1 MDSKRKEEISA
12 FYERLHTLLHK
23 KKVERKVVKRLLYDD
38 KETHK
43 KLNLTEGVLN
53 TMWSRLCK
61 DKEKPPRIQ
70 QSIVI
75 GNTSFEVIKL
85 EKSKKPKQANKGGGK
100 VATQVIQY
108 NPETNK
114 EVRRFKSAVACAQ
127 ELGLKIGTV
136 RNILYGI
143 TNNPKAHIR
152 YAESSEQKAENSEQK
167 AEISEQKPKRKY
179 TKKVTIAT
187 VVSKDQELEVA
198 KKIEE
203 VKKTIG
209 FTGEGKAELKNVI
222 AEVLKPST
230 VNAELPDELPDGYEE
245 LNETPLEKKDEQN
258 PFEVA
263 PDPEQKPILVEEL
276 KSLKFEPLEP
286 RINIDTDVKI
296 QQTSADK
303 TVLEVIRRAYI
314 QELKNHINDEVKK
327 LTSEIIAEETKLF
340 IEGTKTI

>member
-12 FYERLHTLLHK
+12 FYERLHTLLYK

-70 QSIVI
+70 QSVVI

-114 EVRRFKSAVACAQ
+114 EVRRFKSAVACAE

-152 YAESSEQKAENSEQK
+152 YAEISEQK

-179 TKKVTIAT
+179 NKKVTIAT
-187 VVSKDQELEVA
+187 VVPKDQELEVA
-198 KKIEE
+198 KVIEE
-203 VKKTIG
+203 VTKPIG

-230 VNAELPDELPDGYEE
+230 VNTEIADELPDGYEE
-245 LNETPLEKKDEQN
+245 LNETPLKKKDEPN
-258 PFEVA
+258 PFETA
-263 PDPEQKPILVEEL
+263 PNPEQKPIMAEYRIRFSPDTSMLDVLRKEYLREL
-276 KSLKFEPLEP
+276 K
-286 RINIDTDVKI
+286 
-296 QQTSADK
+296 
-303 TVLEVIRRAYI
+303 Y
-314 QELKNHINDEVKK
+314 HINDEVKK

>member
-12 FYERLHTLLHK
+12 FYERLHTLLYK

-43 KLNLTEGVLN
+43 KLNLTEGALN

-61 DKEKPPRIQ
+61 AKEKPPRVQ
-70 QSIVI
+70 QSVVI

-85 EKSKKPKQANKGGGK
+85 EKSKKPKQAKKGGGK

-114 EVRRFKSAVACAQ
+114 EVRRFKSAVSCAE

-152 YAESSEQKAENSEQK
+152 YAEPSEHEVEN
-167 AEISEQKPKRKY
+167 SEQKPKRKY
-179 TKKVTIAT
+179 NKKVTIAT

-198 KKIEE
+198 KVIDKVTKPI
-203 VKKTIG
+203 V
-209 FTGEGKAELKNVI
+209 FTGESKAELKNVI

-230 VNAELPDELPDGYEE
+230 VDAEIADELPDGYEE
-245 LNETPLEKKDEQN
+245 LRETPLEKKDEQN
-258 PFEVA
+258 PFDGA
-263 PDPEQKPILVEEL
+263 PVPEQKPILVEEL
-276 KSLKFEPLEP
+276 RTLKFEPLKP
-286 RINIDTDVKI
+286 KLFINADVEI
-296 QQTSADK
+296 QHTPGDK
-303 TVLEVIRRAYI
+303 TTLEVIRAAYI

-327 LTSEIIAEETKLF
+327 MTNEIIAEETKLF

>member
-61 DKEKPPRIQ
+61 AKEKPPRVQ
-70 QSIVI
+70 QSVVI
-75 GNTSFEVIKL
+75 ENTSFEVIKL
-85 EKSKKPKQANKGGGK
+85 ERSKKPKQAKKGGGK

-114 EVRRFKSAVACAQ
+114 EVRRFKSAVACAE

-152 YAESSEQKAENSEQK
+152 YAEISEQK
-167 AEISEQKPKRKY
+167 AEIPEQEAENSEQKPKRKY
-179 TKKVTIAT
+179 TKKVEPI
-187 VVSKDQELEVA
+187 VHVEQ
-198 KKIEE
+198 
-203 VKKTIG
+203 
-209 FTGEGKAELKNVI
+209 GKAGLIEAIKEVTKQPSENPESVVELI
-222 AEVLKPST
+222 
-230 VNAELPDELPDGYEE
+230 DGYEE
-245 LNETPLEKKDEQN
+245 LNETPLEKKNETN
-258 PFEVA
+258 PFDGA
-263 PDPEQKPILVEEL
+263 PVPEQKPILVEEL
-276 KSLKFEPLEP
+276 RTLKFEPLKP
-286 RINIDTDVKI
+286 KIFINADVEI
-296 QQTSADK
+296 QHTPGDK
-303 TVLEVIRRAYI
+303 TTLEVIRAAYI

-327 LTSEIIAEETKLF
+327 MTSEIIAEETKLF